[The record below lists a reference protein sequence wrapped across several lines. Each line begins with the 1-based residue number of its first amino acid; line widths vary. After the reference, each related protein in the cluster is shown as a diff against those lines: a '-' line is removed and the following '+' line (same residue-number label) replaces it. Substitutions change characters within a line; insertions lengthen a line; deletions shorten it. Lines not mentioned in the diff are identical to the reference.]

1 MGMLRSWR
9 WEVAYLGVLVRSCAV
24 RLVFVRLLD
33 LQDGVAPSEGER
45 KFRVRMENCLPIVV
59 KHRDIPVRVVKFLAL
74 LPLMD
79 CRVGCRRVV

>member
-1 MGMLRSWR
+1 MRTRERGESNMCVGGEEGGRT
-9 WEVAYLGVLVRSCAV
+9 
-24 RLVFVRLLD
+24 VRLLD

>member
-1 MGMLRSWR
+1 VRTRERGESNMC
-9 WEVAYLGVLVRSCAV
+9 VGVGEGGRT
-24 RLVFVRLLD
+24 VRLLD

>member
-1 MGMLRSWR
+1 MRTRERGESNMC
-9 WEVAYLGVLVRSCAV
+9 VGVGEGGRT
-24 RLVFVRLLD
+24 VRLLD

-79 CRVGCRRVV
+79 CCVGCRRVV